1 MNSVI
6 HIKTNPSLSPKHI
19 EFNKL
24 VHSIEKLRMELTN
37 EEKKLEIFSDYYI
50 KNIIPVKAAL
60 CRSKL
65 DMAIAL
71 DEMSEGDKLPKTTI
85 NELEVIIPEL
95 ISDSFEQLTPD
106 DITKAIFEKWTNANY
121 DEEIKEA
128 QEEHSTIELKLI
140 MLKELEAGKQ
150 NAKIEQQIEYNE
162 ERLSKITYKIFKM
175 EEDYA

>member
-60 CRSKL
+60 CRSITIGQTYLVRGLVDEDKIRAQIQMNKKKAAPVKSRFQQRL
-65 DMAIAL
+65 EQMAKERGVQINQ
-71 DEMSEGDKLPKTTI
+71 PKR
-85 NELEVIIPEL
+85 
-95 ISDSFEQLTPD
+95 
-106 DITKAIFEKWTNANY
+106 K
-121 DEEIKEA
+121 
-128 QEEHSTIELKLI
+128 
-140 MLKELEAGKQ
+140 
-150 NAKIEQQIEYNE
+150 
-162 ERLSKITYKIFKM
+162 
-175 EEDYA
+175 